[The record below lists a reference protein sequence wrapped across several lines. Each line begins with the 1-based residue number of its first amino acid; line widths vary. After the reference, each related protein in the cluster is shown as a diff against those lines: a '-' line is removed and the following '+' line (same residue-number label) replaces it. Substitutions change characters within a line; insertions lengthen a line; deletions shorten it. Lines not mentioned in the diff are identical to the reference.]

1 MHADCQGPTVVR
13 YGRVENEAA
22 TIRRQRVYRLILSYL
37 SEHPDAEDSI
47 DGILQWWL
55 LQEEIRF
62 RVQEVEAALTDL
74 VHQGI
79 VVERIG
85 KDLRPRYQI
94 DRSRYQYAI
103 EILKG
108 MSD

>member
-1 MHADCQGPTVVR
+1 M
-13 YGRVENEAA
+13 EKEAS
-22 TIRRQRVYRLILSYL
+22 TIRRQRVHRLILSYL

-62 RVQEVEAALTDL
+62 RVQEVEAALAEL
-74 VHQGI
+74 VHRGI
-79 VVERIG
+79 VIERIG

-94 DRSRYQYAI
+94 DRTRYHEAI

-108 MSD
+108 MSY